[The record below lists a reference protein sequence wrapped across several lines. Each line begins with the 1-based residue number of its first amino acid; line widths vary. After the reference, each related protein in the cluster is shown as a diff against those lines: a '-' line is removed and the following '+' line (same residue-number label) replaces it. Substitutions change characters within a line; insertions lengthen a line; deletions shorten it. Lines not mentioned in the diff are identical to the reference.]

1 MVPVLWNRFLSLVNL
16 NLSYFPFLNPQIAW
30 NPTVNTEDILR
41 AYLVINAYL
50 LGSLSNE
57 GVLKVVK
64 RLSKRMAGDEIKYD
78 FFLIVLV

>member
-1 MVPVLWNRFLSLVNL
+1 M
-16 NLSYFPFLNPQIAW
+16 
-30 NPTVNTEDILR
+30 NTEDILR

-78 FFLIVLV
+78 FFVIVLV